1 MPTILSALAAGLIFG
16 VGLALSGMT
25 DPAVVQG
32 FLDIFGAWNP
42 ALLFVMAGAVC
53 VTFIGYRFVF
63 ARGAPLLGPRFHVS
77 KLTQIDAPLVI
88 GAALF
93 GLGWG
98 LAGYCPGPAIASLAS
113 GNRDVLLFVVAMV
126 IGMLLTAPLQASLRG
141 LRTTTPARSAS
152 DAG

>member
-53 VTFIGYRFVF
+53 LTFIGYRLVF
-63 ARGAPLLGPRFHVS
+63 ARGAPLLGPRFHVPT
-77 KLTQIDAPLVI
+77 LTQIDGPLVI
-88 GAALF
+88 GAAMF
-93 GLGWG
+93 GVGWG

-113 GNRDVLLFVVAMV
+113 GSRDVLLFVIAMV
-126 IGMLLTAPLQASLRG
+126 IGMLLAKPLQASLQQ
-141 LRTTTPARSAS
+141 LRRPARAAS